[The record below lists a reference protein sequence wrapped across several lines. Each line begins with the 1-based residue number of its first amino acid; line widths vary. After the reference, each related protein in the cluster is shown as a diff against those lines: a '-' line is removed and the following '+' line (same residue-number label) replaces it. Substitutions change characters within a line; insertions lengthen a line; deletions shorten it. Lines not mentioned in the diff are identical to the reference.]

1 MHAHTITINQNDH
14 INRKY
19 WEIDPK
25 SKIIMNSEEEYI
37 KSFLEIFIEA
47 IKCRLRSAFPI
58 GFELS
63 GGLDSSSVVCMAK
76 KILNE
81 NKNISNKY

>member
-1 MHAHTITINQNDH
+1 M
-14 INRKY
+14 RKY
-19 WEIDPK
+19 WEINPE
-25 SKIIMNSEEEYI
+25 SKIIMNSEEDYI
-37 KSFLEIFIEA
+37 KSFLEIFTEA
-47 IKCRLRSAFPI
+47 IRCRLRSAFPI

-81 NKNISNKY
+81 KNNYPDKY